1 VKRKDFVMYGE
12 REGVVM
18 KVVDGDKVIWQ
29 DLSVI
34 IMERTGTTAY
44 NHPMILKMSEL
55 KQKKKRDYTYDSF
68 EVTVSRVTEKA
79 IGCTIDGVDLF
90 VPKSLCNLADSDAL
104 NEGDTGSLLI
114 ADWWVPKAKQ
124 EKLEQQQAPAAFMAP
139 AVPVPDDG
147 IPF

>member
-1 VKRKDFVMYGE
+1 MKRKDFVMYGE

-18 KVVDGDKVIWQ
+18 KVLDGGKVIWQ
-29 DLSVI
+29 DLSVM
-34 IMERTGTTAY
+34 IMEGSGTTAY
-44 NHPMILKMSEL
+44 NHPMILNMSEL
-55 KQKKKRDYTYDSF
+55 KQKKKREYTYDSF

-124 EKLEQQQAPAAFMAP
+124 EKLEQQQAPSAFMAP

>member
-1 VKRKDFVMYGE
+1 MKRKDFVMYGE
-12 REGVVM
+12 REGVVL
-18 KVVDGDKVIWQ
+18 KVIDDGKVIWQ
-29 DLSVI
+29 DMSVHDYGH
-34 IMERTGTTAY
+34 RPTT
-44 NHPMILKMSEL
+44 NHPMVLDASEL
-55 KQKKKRDYTYDSF
+55 KSKKKREYTYDSF
-68 EVTVSRVTEKA
+68 QVTVSRVTEKA

-90 VPKSLCNLADSDAL
+90 VPKSLCNMAESDTL
-104 NEGDTGSLLI
+104 NEGDTGSLLV

>member
-1 VKRKDFVMYGE
+1 MKRKDFVMYGE

-18 KVVDGDKVIWQ
+18 KVLDGGKKVIWQ
-29 DLSVI
+29 DMSVM
-34 IMERTGTTAY
+34 IMDTGMTTT
-44 NHPMILKMSEL
+44 NHPLVLDASEL
-55 KQKKKRDYTYDSF
+55 KSKKKREYTYDSF
-68 EVTVSRVTEKA
+68 QVTVSRVTEKA

-90 VPKSLCNLADSDAL
+90 VPKSLCNMAESDTL
-104 NEGDTGSLLI
+104 NEGDTGSLLV